1 MALLV
6 TIRPAGDDLNGNL
19 ERASHEL
26 RAAVMAV
33 DHARAEGAVHRYVEA
48 VRQSWE
54 ALPDQERAVSAI
66 PARACELLAWARQ
79 MTLIQR
85 NLAADQHRVLQKA
98 SRYHSAMGRQASLQ
112 VKG

>member
-1 MALLV
+1 MS
-6 TIRPAGDDLNGNL
+6 GSL
-19 ERASHEL
+19 ERAAREV
-26 RAAVMAV
+26 RAAVIAA

-48 VRQSWE
+48 VRQNWK
-54 ALPDQERAVSAI
+54 ALPEPERAVSAI

-85 NLAADQHRVLQKA
+85 NLTADQHRVVQKA
-98 SRYHSAMGRQASLQ
+98 SRYHHAVGRHQGLQ

>member
-1 MALLV
+1 MAP
-6 TIRPAGDDLNGNL
+6 REDDGLRGVL
-19 ERASHEL
+19 ERAAREL
-26 RAAVMAV
+26 RAAVIAA
-33 DHARAEGAVHRYVEA
+33 DHTRAEGAVHRYVEA

-54 ALPDQERAVSAI
+54 ALPDYERVSSSI

-85 NLAADQHRVLQKA
+85 NLAADQYGVVQKA
-98 SRYHSAMGRQASLQ
+98 SRYHSAVSRNAGLQ